1 MANIEKLP
9 SWFDR
14 TDRAITHFMANTGLT
29 LLRISIGI
37 VYIWFGAL
45 KVAGISPAADLIA
58 ASWSFVP
65 MPVETFIRLVG
76 ALEVL
81 IGLGFLTGVG
91 MRAVILAM
99 MLQMLGAFSPIVLS
113 PSRLWTAFPFGLTLE
128 GQYVIKDI
136 VFVSAALVIGATVRG
151 GGLTEKPEVKALDEA
166 IEEGRVEVKQVGD
179 VADQGVDSVTSKP
192 A

>member
-1 MANIEKLP
+1 MASTEKLP
-9 SWFDR
+9 SWFHR
-14 TDRAITHFMANTGLT
+14 TDRTVTHFMANAGLT

-37 VYIWFGAL
+37 IYIWFGAL

-65 MPVETFIRLVG
+65 IPIETFTRLIG

-81 IGLGFLTGVG
+81 IGLGFISGIA

-113 PSRLWTAFPFGLTLE
+113 PARLWTSFPFGLTLE

-151 GGLTEKPEVKALDEA
+151 GGLTEKPEVKAIDEA
-166 IEEGRVEVKQVGD
+166 LEKGEAMSRK
-179 VADQGVDSVTSKP
+179 SV
-192 A
+192 